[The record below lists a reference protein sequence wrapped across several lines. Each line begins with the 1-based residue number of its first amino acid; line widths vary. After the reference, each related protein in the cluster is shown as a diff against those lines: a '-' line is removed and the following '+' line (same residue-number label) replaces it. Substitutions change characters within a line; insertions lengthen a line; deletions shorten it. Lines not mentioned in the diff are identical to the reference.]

1 MVPYVRDVKPV
12 INNQTVL
19 IIVQVVECILNSFIA
34 QARHS
39 DDKTDINLV
48 RNHADDT
55 GRPVKG
61 VDRRAVG
68 SCQVKAVV
76 CVRSKR

>member
-1 MVPYVRDVKPV
+1 MAEAVKLSQKHGD
-12 INNQTVL
+12 NKTGTN
-19 IIVQVVECILNSFIA
+19 VVS
-34 QARHS
+34 
-39 DDKTDINLV
+39 
-48 RNHADDT
+48 NHADDT
-55 GRPVKG
+55 GKPVKG